1 MPMCDVIIVTMISRM
16 LCTVTAI
23 VINSKRL
30 LMIVSTLVLH
40 LKAAE
45 PYPESSEVQRNL
57 DYEM

>member
-30 LMIVSTLVLH
+30 LMIVSMLVLH

-45 PYPESSEVQRNL
+45 PYPESSKVQRNL